1 MFHNLSLVN
10 KDQMRS
16 ACSKRNIPIPN
27 YKIYEVDE
35 CNSESIDLLPVVAK
49 PALSLIGK
57 SGVSVIRTK
66 DKIVPSIR
74 YASENTINNKILFEE
89 FLQGPDISL
98 VSFVNDGQL
107 FPICLMEEINVE
119 KKDGTLSAKGY
130 KTYSSDL
137 NNWTYVLSFFFR
149 ITHLKVFSIFF

>member
-1 MFHNLSLVN
+1 
-10 KDQMRS
+10 MRS
-16 ACSKRNIPIPN
+16 ACSKRNIPVPN

-35 CNSESIDLLPVVAK
+35 CNSENIALLPVVVK

-107 FPICLMEEINVE
+107 FPICLMEEINFE
-119 KKDGTLSAKGY
+119 KRWDFICKRLQ
-130 KTYSSDL
+130 
-137 NNWTYVLSFFFR
+137 N
-149 ITHLKVFSIFF
+149 IHL